1 MEVQRRKRKNMR
13 GIEMRYEDKEE
24 KEEENKMN
32 VD

>member
-1 MEVQRRKRKNMR
+1 MS

-32 VD
+32 VSYKDENH